1 MSLHELGFIQP
12 IPIDFTRRD
21 THTREKGGG
30 GERGGGREKKKYIER
45 DIFIIV
51 VGNDDEMRRLGH
63 ENPTR
68 ETGSTG
74 SNQVTFGR
82 KGIFAQRLGRFSSV
96 ATFLPAKG
104 ARARSE
110 HAQRNYQ
117 GQFSPTFSPWI
128 HPFFRPFSNSFFG
141 KNLRDIYSCR

>member
-30 GERGGGREKKKYIER
+30 RGGGREKKKYIER

-82 KGIFAQRLGRFSSV
+82 KGIFAQRLG
-96 ATFLPAKG
+96 
-104 ARARSE
+104 
-110 HAQRNYQ
+110 
-117 GQFSPTFSPWI
+117 
-128 HPFFRPFSNSFFG
+128 
-141 KNLRDIYSCR
+141 